1 MAVLTAKQKQFLRG
15 LAHPLSP
22 VVRVGRG
29 RVSDAV
35 VEETKKSLQ
44 SHELIKVR
52 IDADDSATR
61 KELAQKLAAAT
72 DSQIAGMIGKTLILY
87 RQRDEDPEID
97 LPK

>member
-35 VEETKKSLQ
+35 IEETKKSLQ

-61 KELAQKLAAAT
+61 KELAEKLAAAT

-87 RQRDEDPEID
+87 RERDEDPEIE
-97 LPK
+97 LPG

>member
-15 LAHPLSP
+15 LAHPLAP

-52 IDADDSATR
+52 IDADDSAAR
-61 KELAQKLAAAT
+61 KELAEKLATAS

-87 RQRDEDPEID
+87 RERDEDPDIE
-97 LPK
+97 LP

>member
-52 IDADDSATR
+52 IDADDSAIR
-61 KELAQKLAAAT
+61 KELAEKLATASDA
-72 DSQIAGMIGKTLILY
+72 QIAGMIGKTLILY
-87 RQRDEDPEID
+87 RERDEDPEIE
-97 LPK
+97 LP

>member
-35 VEETKKSLQ
+35 IEETKKSLQ

-61 KELAQKLAAAT
+61 KELAEKLAAST

-87 RQRDEDPEID
+87 RERDEDPEIE
-97 LPK
+97 LP

>member
-15 LAHPLSP
+15 LAHPLAP

-35 VEETKKSLQ
+35 IEETKKSLQ

-52 IDADDSATR
+52 VDADDSAAR
-61 KELAQKLAAAT
+61 KELAEKLATAT

-87 RQRDEDPEID
+87 RERDEDPEIE
-97 LPK
+97 LP

>member
-15 LAHPLSP
+15 LAHPLAP

-35 VEETKKSLQ
+35 IEETKKSLQ

-61 KELAQKLAAAT
+61 KELAEKLAAAT

-87 RQRDEDPEID
+87 RERDEDPEIE
-97 LPK
+97 LP